1 MAAVATTT
9 VSEAELTAAACR
21 ALEGLGVGPEDAVR
35 VARILVLG
43 DLFGHHT
50 HGVLRLE
57 SYGERLRIGGINRS
71 PVIREEELAPAL
83 VRIDGDNALGPLV
96 GMQALEA
103 AMKRARAFGVGVAL
117 ARDSNHFG
125 AISPYSYIAASE
137 GFATIIG
144 TNASVTIAP
153 TGGKEA
159 RVGNNPI
166 AFGIPNPGGDP
177 VILDM
182 AVSVAA
188 RGKIRE
194 ALKRGKAIPE
204 TWAVDRDGKPTT
216 DPKAALDG
224 FLLPV
229 GGYKGYG
236 LSAIVDAFSGVL
248 SGAAFLTRVVP
259 WMEEPEKP
267 QGLGHFFIAID
278 TRVLGGAEWLAGRM
292 RDFAA
297 ILHDTPPA
305 DPAQP
310 VLLPGEIELARLAH
324 HRKHGIPI
332 ETAVLD
338 KLRAFAAHRARK
350 PGSEP
355 GCHEAE

>member
-1 MAAVATTT
+1 MAASDTTL
-9 VSEAELTAAACR
+9 VSEAELTELACA
-21 ALEGLGVGPEDAVR
+21 ALEGLGVEPEDAAR
-35 VARILVLG
+35 VVRILVLG

-57 SYGERLRIGGINRS
+57 SYGDRLKIGGINAE
-71 PVIREEELAPAL
+71 PVIRSEELAPAL
-83 VRIDGDNALGPLV
+83 VRIDADNALGPLV
-96 GMQALEA
+96 GLQALEA
-103 AMKRARAFGVGVAL
+103 AMMRARNFGIGLAFVREA
-117 ARDSNHFG
+117 NHFG
-125 AISPYSYIAASE
+125 AISPYSYIAAQE

-159 RVGNNPI
+159 RLGNNPI
-166 AFGIPNPGGDP
+166 AFGVPNPGGDP
-177 VILDM
+177 IILDM

-188 RGKIRE
+188 RGKIRD
-194 ALKRGKAIPE
+194 ALKRGKAIPD
-204 TWAVDRDGKPTT
+204 TWAVGPDGKPTT

-224 FLLPV
+224 FLMPI

-236 LSAIVDAFSGVL
+236 LSAIVDLFAGVL
-248 SGAAFLTRVVP
+248 AGASYLTRVVP

-278 TRVLGGAEWLAGRM
+278 TRVLGGDAWLAARV

-297 ILHDTPPA
+297 ILHETPAA

-310 VLLPGEIELARLAH
+310 VLLPGEKELRNLAH
-324 HRKHGIPI
+324 HRAHGIPI
-332 ETAVLD
+332 ENSVLQ
-338 KLRAFAAHRARK
+338 KLHAFA
-350 PGSEP
+350 GN
-355 GCHEAE
+355 

>member
-1 MAAVATTT
+1 MMASDTTT
-9 VSEAELTAAACR
+9 LAEEELTALACR
-21 ALEGLGVGPEDAVR
+21 ALEGLGVDPADAR
-35 VARILVLG
+35 KVARILVLG

-57 SYGERLRIGGINRS
+57 SYGDRLAIGGINRA

-83 VRIDGDNALGPLV
+83 VRIDGDNALGPLL

-103 AMKRARAFGVGVAL
+103 AMARARRFGVGL
-117 ARDSNHFG
+117 AFVRDSNHFG
-125 AISPYSYIAASE
+125 AISPYSYIAAQE

-159 RVGNNPI
+159 RLGNNPI
-166 AFGIPNPGGDP
+166 AFGVPMPGGDP

-194 ALKRGKAIPE
+194 ALKRGKTIPD
-204 TWAVDRDGKPTT
+204 TWAVGPDGKATT
-216 DPKAALDG
+216 DPKTALDG
-224 FLLPV
+224 FLLPI

-236 LSAIVDAFSGVL
+236 LSAIVDMFAGVL
-248 SGAAFLTRVVP
+248 SGAAYLTKVVP

-278 TRVLGGAEWLAGRM
+278 TRVLGGSEWLAARVG
-292 RDFAA
+292 DFAA

-310 VLLPGEIELARLAH
+310 VMLPGEIELRKLAH
-324 HRKHGIPI
+324 HRAHGVPI
-332 ETAVLD
+332 ETSVLE
-338 KLRAFAAHRARK
+338 KLRAFATGTR
-350 PGSEP
+350 PPPS
-355 GCHEAE
+355 

>member
-9 VSEAELTAAACR
+9 VGERELTALACD
-21 ALEGLGVGPEDAVR
+21 ALEGLGVDRDDAQR

-57 SYGERLRIGGINRS
+57 SYGERLQIGGINPR
-71 PVIREEELAPAL
+71 PVVREEELAPAL
-83 VRIDGDNALGPLV
+83 VRIDGDNALGPV
-96 GMQALEA
+96 IGMQALEA
-103 AMKRARAFGVGVAL
+103 AMARARRFGIALVL

-125 AISPYSYIAASE
+125 AISPYSYIAANE

-153 TGGKEA
+153 TGGREA
-159 RVGNNPI
+159 RLGNNPI
-166 AFGIPNPGGDP
+166 AFGVPNPGGDP

-194 ALKRGKAIPE
+194 ALKRGKAIPD
-204 TWAVDRDGKPTT
+204 TWAVGPDGKPTT

-224 FLLPV
+224 FLLPI

-236 LSAIVDAFSGVL
+236 LSAIVDLFAGVL
-248 SGAAFLTRVVP
+248 TGASYLTRVVP
-259 WMEEPEKP
+259 WMEEPGKP

-278 TRVLGGAEWLAGRM
+278 TRMLGAAEWLAARV
-292 RDFAA
+292 RDFAS
-297 ILHDTPPA
+297 ILHETPAA

-310 VLLPGEIELARLAH
+310 VVLPGEIELRKMAH
-324 HRKHGIPI
+324 HRAHGIPI
-332 ETAVLD
+332 ENAVLE
-338 KLRAFAAHRARK
+338 KLRAFAARK
-350 PGSEP
+350 
-355 GCHEAE
+355 